1 MRHTCHANF
10 KCFDTCRI
18 SDTVSKLLREIA
30 AKLQARTQTIARI
43 FVVVL
48 AGSLFI
54 SGTITAMAP
63 RMWGLLNAHT
73 QVPPSLSNFSGLA
86 QRSSV
91 FDVAGKQIGSYQ
103 LENSQVMSVDNVPA
117 DVVAAILALED
128 SEFENHKGVNLRA
141 FTRAVLSN
149 SRGGSKQGASTITMQ
164 VVKNEFLA
172 GLERDGRY
180 KVLQARYA
188 TMLEKEVPKK
198 LILERYLNTIY
209 LGNNTYGL
217 QAAAEVYFGKDV
229 RELTLLDG
237 AFLAG
242 LIQAPSNYDPIQYP
256 DSSRRRYLQVIDR
269 LVDTGLL
276 TQEQRDEIGDK
287 PAIPEVINKKSQTD
301 VSRTYFT
308 EEVKDFLLN
317 GSDILGSTYQQRYN
331 TLFRGGVK
339 VFTTLDSSAQ
349 LAAEQAVR
357 DQLPANKAGIT
368 AAMVSLD
375 VATGAVRAMVGGRG
389 FVAGQSEV
397 NLALRRRQTGSSVK
411 FFILAA
417 ALQAGV
423 QPDDLIDGT
432 LPCTLSN
439 PGNLDE
445 PFEITK
451 GVSQPTASLRV
462 MTWLSIN
469 CAYAKLSQIVGLERV
484 VETMYR
490 MASSQWLSKETF
502 TIQPYASLATGANE
516 LSPMDMAAGVQTLA
530 NSGVHREPYMI
541 ERIEDAR
548 GTVLYQYQSANI
560 EQTLPAEVANNA
572 VDVMRGV
579 IERGTARRTP
589 LEDARPAAGKT
600 GTQDNN
606 TNAWFVGFTPQYAT
620 AVWVGDP
627 KGYTKMTKRN
637 VPEFASV
644 IGSRGGVQGAMF
656 PAMIWKSYMDEVHR
670 GLEILEFAAPPAP
683 VRTPLRLY
691 LPGIEC
697 AAKVVSGTIPAA
709 KQDAKIAPTTTL
721 PAVGVE
727 TSVANTVVIS
737 VLSPNTTIL
746 PTDLNPFSPVPTTE
760 QGLYFYECA
769 KPLPNYVQT
778 TTGTP

>member
-1 MRHTCHANF
+1 MRVS
-10 KCFDTCRI
+10 TCRI
-18 SDTVSKLLREIA
+18 SAKVGKLLRETA
-30 AKLQARTQTIARI
+30 AKLQARRQTFARI
-43 FVVVL
+43 FVVVV

-54 SGTITAMAP
+54 SGTIIAMAP

-73 QVPPSLSNFSGLA
+73 QVPPSLSTFSGLA

-91 FDVAGKQIGSYQ
+91 FDATGKQIGTYQ
-103 LENSQVMSVDNVPA
+103 LENSQVMSVDNVPT

-229 RELTLLDG
+229 GELTMLDG

-256 DSSRRRYLQVIDR
+256 DSSRQRYLQVLDR
-269 LVDTGLL
+269 LVDTDLL
-276 TQEQRDEIGDK
+276 TQQQRDEIGDK
-287 PAIPEVINKKSQTD
+287 PAIPEVINKTAQRD

-317 GSDILGSTYQQRYN
+317 GSDILGTNYQQRYN

-339 VFTTLDSSAQ
+339 IFTTLDSSAQ

-357 DQLPANKAGIT
+357 DQLPTNKAGIT

-375 VATGAVRAMVGGRG
+375 VKTGAVRAMVGGPG

-417 ALQAGV
+417 ALQAGA

-451 GVSQPTASLRV
+451 GVSRPTASLRV

-516 LSPMDMAAGVQTLA
+516 LSPMDMAAGLQTLA

-548 GTVLYQYQSANI
+548 GTVLYQYQSASI

-637 VPEFASV
+637 VPEFAGM

-670 GLEILEFAAPPAP
+670 GLEILEFAAPTAPA
-683 VRTPLRLY
+683 RTPLRLY

-697 AAKVVSGTIPAA
+697 AAKVVSGTIPAP
-709 KQDAKIAPTTTL
+709 KQDAKTAPTTTL